1 MAGARRADPVTAHTT
16 CRCSTGNHGRGAITC
31 INTVVKEF
39 TLIVGNNGSM
49 STRDHLAY
57 TSLDVIDETSAQSF
71 PASDAPGWA
80 IGRGYWT
87 THRSRDVDQCSYPV
101 RKEEGSCVSNG
112 QQDDSAPLFR

>member
-1 MAGARRADPVTAHTT
+1 MAGARKVGRVTAHTT
-16 CRCSTGNHGRGAITC
+16 RRCSIGNHESGASAC
-31 INTVVKEF
+31 ANTIVKEF

-49 STRDHLAY
+49 STRDHRAY

-80 IGRGYWT
+80 IGRGRWT
-87 THRSRDVDQCSYPV
+87 THQGRDIDQCSYPV
-101 RKEEGSCVSNG
+101 RKEETSRVSNG